1 MYDFSLLF
9 PSQNETWVV
18 METSRAESTK
28 AASVGVALVGCE
40 GLVDLSGIIE
50 FIVRGAM
57 TGGYT
62 DLRYK
67 KEGKSS
73 PVKKLVIFGAGETA
87 ARGIEKATALSAG
100 NILCKELVNSP
111 ANILTP
117 PAMAEEV
124 PR

>member
-1 MYDFSLLF
+1 M
-9 PSQNETWVV
+9 N
-18 METSRAESTK
+18 
-28 AASVGVALVGCE
+28 GV
-40 GLVDLSGIIE
+40 IE
-50 FIVRGAM
+50 FIVRGVM

-73 PVKKLVIFGAGETA
+73 PVKKLVIFGAGEA
-87 ARGIEKATALSAG
+87 AAGGIEKAAAVSAG

-124 PR
+124 LR

>member
-1 MYDFSLLF
+1 M
-9 PSQNETWVV
+9 
-18 METSRAESTK
+18 
-28 AASVGVALVGCE
+28 GCQ
-40 GLVDLSGIIE
+40 GLVDLDGIVE
-50 FIVRGAM
+50 LIVRGVM

-73 PVKKLVIFGAGETA
+73 PVKKLVIFGAGGA
-87 ARGIEKATALSAG
+87 AAGGIEKATALSAG
-100 NILCKELVNSP
+100 SILCKELVNSP

-124 PR
+124 MR